1 MAVLVDLGCSNKCT
15 TGQVTYKWQKFIS
28 HSSAVLRYEDTSKF
42 WWGFWWE
49 PSSWFAVSQLLLVS
63 SHSRKKTSWLW
74 PFLIRA
80 LTSRMRA
87 PPSWHN
93 HSPKAQLLNIIT
105 LGLEF
110 QPVGLWGYRQFIAM
124 APLFGFYDSAGE
136 TRQMCKFKIPLKTQ
150 QVLLHKSKQ
159 VPWGH
164 RRSGRECYGNANGS

>member
-110 QPVGLWGYRQFIAM
+110 QPGNFKGTQTFSSSQGSHLLKCSLSLAERTPFAPSPLTNYLWGLGARKGSFI
-124 APLFGFYDSAGE
+124 
-136 TRQMCKFKIPLKTQ
+136 
-150 QVLLHKSKQ
+150 
-159 VPWGH
+159 
-164 RRSGRECYGNANGS
+164 